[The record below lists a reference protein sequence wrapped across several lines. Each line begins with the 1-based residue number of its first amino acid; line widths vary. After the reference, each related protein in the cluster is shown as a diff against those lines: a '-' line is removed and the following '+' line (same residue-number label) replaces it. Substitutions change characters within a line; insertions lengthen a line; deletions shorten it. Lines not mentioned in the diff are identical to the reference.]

1 MLRKFFSGS
10 GPQPLE
16 IDEELNQELH
26 QRARNHPVV
35 GIRPYRESGS
45 LEKGRQLLNSLHDV
59 ERGGLLSHKNVSSA
73 HAFELHYTD
82 TTETLNFRFVPG
94 DDQTQDLLKRQL
106 NTFYDDSDVI
116 DPPPVFLN
124 TEPGHAI
131 AGASLRLR
139 QAKGTEKFKPIKHFK
154 LDPDHFDQD
163 PYDAITAEMVDPAAR
178 ADADVLIQIVIK
190 PAISDPQSRKK
201 WYSGIEQAAEEV
213 RNPKTGFRAKGVA
226 DELAKITNPE
236 KRNQDPQE
244 QFTRSLDVGDS
255 QSKAARVILDQHGE
269 KGYHVNVRVFASSED
284 PEEACRRVE
293 KTAKMF
299 RKFYDSKFEQGFV
312 PKFQRGSDLEELI
325 YQGVDREWHDTNV
338 TFSSDTLVGVCHVP
352 TDINTQQTDYAMA
365 TSGRG
370 IPPGTPRFDFEEAG
384 VLDTAEDIEKQAAM
398 LQTTDPDS
406 PYWYGLGTKNQIEA
420 GVSADLLDVHQFI
433 GGGTG
438 FGKTTLMN
446 NFAYQIANR
455 NHGMLYFDPKGT
467 GDARDFL
474 AAIPEHREDDVIYIE
489 LGGDPDQRIGFNFL
503 EPPIEADPDSTSF
516 LSGIES
522 LGDDIAALLAQAGG
536 DREFWGPTMN
546 MITRNLVRGMARS
559 GMQCTL
565 FDLWAAL
572 NPEGMQKYADQMN
585 EERIAFIEDFARET
599 LQEMDKSEIRPVKNR
614 LQQWVENPVVLEYVS
629 YPESTVSIEDAVA
642 DGKIIVVDTS
652 VSSDTIKQLFAT
664 ALIRRTW
671 MAVREQ
677 TYRND
682 DPPPYF
688 VLCDEFDSIV
698 TQQSNIHSVLSEA
711 RAFGYCLTLACQ
723 NPWNQLPEQVA
734 HAIENQCRTFL
745 SFNAGGEKDAKF
757 IAGQH
762 SDDVEASDL
771 MNLSPYRIYMRTED
785 KHNELTHSYKVD
797 AFPPIEWAVDE
808 RDEEEVDALIEKSLE
823 KYGQERR
830 TAEDIKKDSVFYQES
845 ADPEAGATVG
855 GEGEAIAGG
864 LGAEDEA
871 DLESEAAQQAL
882 YEAAYAVQVRQD
894 AVGGFV
900 PSEDVKEEWRQRAG
914 ELGFTSKVSNVLER
928 TPEDYLERQRQEGRQ
943 MLRLTVEGRKAADLL
958 QDTGSSASGGGD
970 DHRWVLTRSFE
981 AFTKLGA
988 FVELPTQEGEEDPD
1002 GLADLPIDPMAGK
1015 TLSAV
1020 HDREERLKT
1029 EYPRLWELTEGHHIS
1044 IEAETSTITK
1054 PMQTLTNLRKA
1065 IEDNRL
1071 CVFAVKDGTAKHD
1084 EFSYWARRGEQILY
1098 HTEGP
1103 VQSQTIDHDRLTFVS
1118 DVDQAGNRRFY
1129 NKGAKYRPDPEMVAL
1144 RPRNNYD
1151 LVWRED
1157 GEEVVMNDSKGNEF
1171 TRFENVAEAANPS
1184 VESIPAYYEHDPQT
1198 GEYTLTVK
1206 GEKQAAESLDEIE
1219 KDWMAVRAPF
1229 IPEHEFG
1236 RDPTTDDFMFVIFPD
1251 DDNEEFDGPQIYEQ
1265 AELRPLL
1272 PTGREREPEPDEKEA
1287 EEPGAETLEPS
1298 EPELDDDQ
1306 EESSDSDKDTNPLLG

>member
-1 MLRKFFSGS
+1 MFDNLFSGS

-16 IDEELNQELH
+16 IDDELNQTIH
-26 QRARNHPVV
+26 QQAREHPLV

-59 ERGGLLSHKNVSSA
+59 DRGGFLNRKNVSNA
-73 HAFELHYTD
+73 HTFELHYTD
-82 TTETLNFRFVPG
+82 STETLSFRFVPG
-94 DDQTQDLLKRQL
+94 DERTRQL
-106 NTFYDDSDVI
+106 LGRQLKTFYDDSDVI
-116 DPPPVFLN
+116 DPSPVFLN
-124 TEPGHAI
+124 TEPGHAV
-131 AGASLRLR
+131 AGASLQLR
-139 QAKGTEKFKPIKHFK
+139 QAKGTGKFKPIKHFK

-178 ADADVLIQIVIK
+178 SDADVLIQIVIK

-201 WYSGIEQAAEEV
+201 WYDGIEKAAEEI
-213 RNPKTGFRAKGVA
+213 RNPKTGFQASGMA

-236 KRNQDPQE
+236 KRGEDPKE

-269 KGYHVNVRVFASSED
+269 KGYHVNIRVFASSAD

-312 PKFQRGSDLEELI
+312 PTFQSGSDLRDLVL
-325 YQGVDREWHDTNV
+325 QGVNREWTDANI

-370 IPPGTPRFDFEEAG
+370 IPPGTPRFDFEDAG
-384 VLDTAEDIEKQAAM
+384 IPDTAEDLEKQSAM
-398 LQTTDPDS
+398 LNTRDPDM

-438 FGKTTLMN
+438 FGKTTLLN

-455 NHGMLYFDPKGT
+455 DHGMLYFDPKGT

-489 LGGDPDQRIGFNFL
+489 LGGDPDQRVGFNFL

-522 LGDDIAALLAQAGG
+522 LADDIAALLAQAGG

-572 NPEGMQKYADQMN
+572 NPEGMQKYAEQMT

-599 LQEMDKSEIRPVKNR
+599 LQEMDASEIRPVKNR

-629 YPESTVSIEDAVA
+629 FPESTVSIEDAVA

-698 TQQSNIHSVLSEA
+698 TPQSNIHSVLSEA

-745 SFNAGGEKDAKF
+745 SFNAGGEKDSQF

-762 SDDVEASDL
+762 SDDVEPADL

-785 KHNELTHSYKVD
+785 QHNELTHSYKVD

-808 RDEEEVDALIEKSLE
+808 RDEEGVEALIERSLE

-830 TAEDIKKDSVFYQES
+830 TAEDIKEDAVFYDE
-845 ADPEAGATVG
+845 AATPEDAAALGSQAGAAVADDA
-855 GEGEAIAGG
+855 EAAK
-864 LGAEDEA
+864 A
-871 DLESEAAQQAL
+871 DLESEEAQQAL

-894 AVGGFV
+894 SVGGFV
-900 PSEDVKEEWRQRAG
+900 PAEDVKADWSRRAG
-914 ELGFTSKVSNVLER
+914 ELGYQSKPSQVLER
-928 TPEDYLERQRQEGRQ
+928 TPEDYLERERRGGDS
-943 MLRLTVEGRKAADLL
+943 MLRLTVEGREAADLL

-970 DHRWVLTRSFE
+970 EHRWVLTQSFE
-981 AFTKLGA
+981 AFTKLGMW
-988 FVELPTQEGEEDPD
+988 VELPTQEGEEDPD
-1002 GLADLPIDPMAGK
+1002 GLADLPIDPMAGE
-1015 TLSAV
+1015 TLAEI
-1020 HDREERLKT
+1020 HEREERLRD
-1029 EYPRLWELTEGHHIS
+1029 EYPELWALTEGRHIS

-1065 IEDNRL
+1065 MEEQHL
-1071 CVFAVKDGTAKHD
+1071 CVFAVKDGTAEHD
-1084 EFSYWARRGEQILY
+1084 EFGYWARRGEQIIFR
-1098 HTEGP
+1098 TEGP
-1103 VQSQTIDHDRLTFVS
+1103 VQNQTIEHDQLTFVS
-1118 DVDQAGNRRFY
+1118 DVDQAGNRQFY
-1129 NKGAKYRPDPEMVAL
+1129 NKGAKYRPEPEVVAL
-1144 RPRNNYD
+1144 RPRNTYD
-1151 LVWRED
+1151 LVWCED
-1157 GEEVVMNDSKGNEF
+1157 DDEVVMGDSKGNEF
-1171 TRFENVAEAANPS
+1171 TRFGSVKEAENPNRD
-1184 VESIPAYYEHDPQT
+1184 SIPAYYEHDPRT
-1198 GEYTLTVK
+1198 DEYTLTIK
-1206 GEKQAAESLDEIE
+1206 GETQVVDSKEAIK
-1219 KDWMAVRAPF
+1219 KDWMPVRAPF
-1229 IPEHEFG
+1229 IPEHEFPQE
-1236 RDPTTDDFMFVIFPD
+1236 PTIDDFMFVIFPD
-1251 DDNEEFDGPQIYEQ
+1251 DDNEEYGGPQIYEQ
-1265 AELRPLL
+1265 GEFRPLL
-1272 PTGREREPEPDEKEA
+1272 PSDREETPPSRSEALKDEATKGSDDSAPEANSNEEDLRSDRDE
-1287 EEPGAETLEPS
+1287 
-1298 EPELDDDQ
+1298 
-1306 EESSDSDKDTNPLLG
+1306 DKRFL